1 MALIDIV
8 VTNPLTMRQE
18 IVLGYNVKR
27 EEFDQLGV
35 AYPLGKY
42 HRQHEKTHWF
52 TLKTDIYDRD
62 GKVCGELELTWFV
75 EWRV

>member
-1 MALIDIV
+1 
-8 VTNPLTMRQE
+8 MRQE
-18 IVLGYNVKR
+18 IVMAYNLER
-27 EEFDQLGV
+27 EIWNQLGT

-42 HRQHEKTHWF
+42 HTHHEKTQWF

-62 GKVCGELELTWFV
+62 GVVCGELELTWFV